1 MKAQLVKD
9 VDANALLDVN
19 GKVWSSVGAET
30 ITLEGTPIGIQPT
43 EIVRTTWAE
52 KKIGAVGSVKA
63 QAAHNGEALAFRLEW
78 PLVKSSTTHGD
89 NTQWPD
95 GAAVAFPVTAGA
107 ALVTMGAPENP
118 VNAWFWRAD
127 NNGVG
132 RHVVAEGISSSETLD
147 LEQVRAN
154 GEYRDGKWVVCIV
167 RALQVES
174 ERAVVQL
181 TPGTHTGFGVAI
193 WDGSNSERAGI
204 KAFSGAVW
212 LDLELE

>member
-1 MKAQLVKD
+1 MKAQLVQG
-9 VDANALLDVN
+9 VDANTLLDVN
-19 GKVWSSVGAET
+19 AKLWSSVKAET
-30 ITLEGTPIGIQPT
+30 VILEGTPIGIQPT
-43 EIVRTTWAE
+43 EIIRTTWAD
-52 KKIGAVGSVKA
+52 KKIGSVGSVQV

-78 PLVKSSTTHGD
+78 ALAAPHVSHGD
-89 NTQWPD
+89 NTAWPD
-95 GAAVAFPVTAGA
+95 GAGIAFPVTPGA

-132 RHVVAEGISSSETLD
+132 RHVVAEGISSTETLD

-154 GEYRDGKWVVCIV
+154 GEYRDGKWVVSIV

-193 WDGSNSERAGI
+193 WDGGNSERGGV